1 MGRNDSEARVNNAFS
16 AIQKVD
22 DSLPLST
29 ELLINLPNPAVL
41 YKKDY
46 VSSLSRIPGWSS

>member
-16 AIQKVD
+16 AIQKGD

-29 ELLINLPNPAVL
+29 ELLINLPNPTVL